1 MLEKIASKLF
11 LERLQE
17 LINSDPM
24 IATLSYMLNRKQL
37 LEWAFSIGI
46 TTDKGLRSIVS
57 PIPPVHL
64 RSITAAAEQEIFLW
78 TGAFDTDLLV
88 NLFRENGYPADKP
101 GLRVLDFGCGCG
113 RMTRYLSMDENIE
126 AYGSDV
132 NNDLV
137 VWCQENLKGVTTVKN
152 DTKPPLPFEDHFFD
166 CIYTLSIF
174 SHLDE
179 LSSTEWIIELSR
191 LLRPGGLLALTTHG
205 YPALNIIR
213 DSSLHQSMFRVTK
226 EWANESLSD
235 LKDLKFMHLPYD
247 KEILVQAN
255 AGESYGNTF
264 VHPEKVSELCASS
277 SFELVQHL
285 EGGLRGW
292 QDIYLIRKKD

>member
-17 LINSDPM
+17 LINSDPKV
-24 IATLSYMLNRKQL
+24 ATLSYILNRKQL

-46 TTDKGLRSIVS
+46 TTDKGLRSLVS
-57 PIPPVHL
+57 PIPPVRL
-64 RSITAAAEQEIFLW
+64 RTITAAAEQEIFLW

-88 NLFRENGYPADKP
+88 NLFRENGYSADKP

-113 RMTRYLSMDENIE
+113 RMTRYLSMDESIE

-137 VWCQENLKGVTTVKN
+137 VWCQKNLKGVTSVKN
-152 DTKPPLPFEDHFFD
+152 KTKPPLPFEDRFFD

-179 LSSTEWIIELSR
+179 LSSTEWILELSR

-205 YPALNIIR
+205 YPALKIIR
-213 DSSLHQSMFRVTK
+213 ESSLHQSIFSVTK
-226 EWANESLSD
+226 EWADASLSN
-235 LKDLKFMHLPYD
+235 LKELKFVHLPYNRRGIA
-247 KEILVQAN
+247 KAK

-264 VHPEKVSELCASS
+264 VHPEKVADFCSSS
-277 SFELVQHL
+277 SFEIVQHL

-292 QDIYLIRKKD
+292 QDIYLIRKVN